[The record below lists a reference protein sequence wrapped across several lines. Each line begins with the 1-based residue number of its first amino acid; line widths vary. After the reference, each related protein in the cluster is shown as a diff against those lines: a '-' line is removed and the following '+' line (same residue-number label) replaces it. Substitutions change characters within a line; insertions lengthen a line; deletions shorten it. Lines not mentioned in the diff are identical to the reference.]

1 MNMFK
6 ILFKKQMTEL
16 FKSYFINRKTGKLR
30 PNNQIALFI
39 LMFIGILAMLSVSF
53 SGLSKTLALNL
64 VPDGYSTLYFEL
76 LGAVSIG
83 FGVFG
88 SVFSSYEM
96 LYNAKDNDFLLS
108 MPIKPSTLLGSRL
121 MSSFLLS
128 IIYEAVIYVPA
139 VIEYCRYSGV
149 NAANIVFPGLNLFI
163 SAFFV
168 LALTCLFGWFM
179 AAAASRMRNKNT
191 FTILASLLAVGI
203 YYFIMFRVNDLI
215 NNVIANPNVIEAKIR
230 RFAVP
235 LWLFGSGSQG
245 NIIHFFL
252 FILLT
257 AVILIITVSL
267 MSVSFIRLATANKG
281 LKKKGFRFDSVRSG
295 SKKSALL
302 HKEAGRFFGTPI
314 LFLNAGI
321 GLLIGPAVSVIA
333 LVKSS
338 ALTAAL
344 SSLPSKEIA
353 AGLILS
359 AVCFIS
365 SIGEI
370 TASSV
375 SLEGKSLWILQ
386 SLPVKTE
393 DILRSKIKLDFILS
407 FVSSGISLLIM
418 SAAFRINPVTA
429 VLMLVAAALNILLVS
444 CIGLMINL
452 MKPDLSWTNEMI
464 PVKQDPP
471 VIYSMLAGMA
481 LSALPAGI
489 SAALMM
495 IPSYIAV
502 SVSAAVYICAL
513 IPVIKWLKNKGT
525 ELFSTLQ

>member
-1 MNMFK
+1 MFR

-163 SAFFV
+163 SAFAV

-203 YYFIMFRVNDLI
+203 YYFIM
-215 NNVIANPNVIEAKIR
+215 
-230 RFAVP
+230 
-235 LWLFGSGSQG
+235 
-245 NIIHFFL
+245 
-252 FILLT
+252 
-257 AVILIITVSL
+257 
-267 MSVSFIRLATANKG
+267 
-281 LKKKGFRFDSVRSG
+281 
-295 SKKSALL
+295 
-302 HKEAGRFFGTPI
+302 
-314 LFLNAGI
+314 
-321 GLLIGPAVSVIA
+321 
-333 LVKSS
+333 
-338 ALTAAL
+338 
-344 SSLPSKEIA
+344 
-353 AGLILS
+353 
-359 AVCFIS
+359 
-365 SIGEI
+365 
-370 TASSV
+370 
-375 SLEGKSLWILQ
+375 
-386 SLPVKTE
+386 
-393 DILRSKIKLDFILS
+393 
-407 FVSSGISLLIM
+407 
-418 SAAFRINPVTA
+418 
-429 VLMLVAAALNILLVS
+429 
-444 CIGLMINL
+444 
-452 MKPDLSWTNEMI
+452 
-464 PVKQDPP
+464 
-471 VIYSMLAGMA
+471 
-481 LSALPAGI
+481 
-489 SAALMM
+489 
-495 IPSYIAV
+495 
-502 SVSAAVYICAL
+502 
-513 IPVIKWLKNKGT
+513 
-525 ELFSTLQ
+525 